1 MIHLKFLNILHQI
14 LDLQILLTEEKER
27 SIKDKEVE
35 LENQT
40 KDFKETMVMYF
51 QINIE
56 NYEEMHR

>member
-51 QINIE
+51 QMNIE